1 MINTLST
8 SRQPA
13 EQSPAELRAR
23 IAGPYAKRLAILAV
37 AALAGCSSGKEPPPT
52 AAAAPPPTAAAPPP
66 PPPTSL
72 DLTIRGGADLNPSP
86 TGRPSPVMV
95 DLYQLS
101 SSSAFSQADFF
112 DLAEGQVSALAADT
126 VARRTFSLSP
136 GGEERITEILSPA
149 VTHIGIMAAYR
160 DIQNAAWRVTI
171 AVPNNVATV
180 AIIEAGATGLS
191 AATSPIRQPAGGAP
205 ITWSSP

>member
-1 MINTLST
+1 MINTSST

-13 EQSPAELRAR
+13 EQSPAGPCAR
-23 IAGPYAKRLAILAV
+23 IAGPYARRLAILAV
-37 AALAGCSSGKEPPPT
+37 TALAGCSSGKEPPPT
-52 AAAAPPPTAAAPPP
+52 AAAPTPPP

-72 DLTIRGGADLNPSP
+72 DLTIRGGADLNPSL

-95 DLYQLS
+95 DLYELS
-101 SSSAFSQADFF
+101 SPSAFSQVDFF
-112 DLAEGQVSALAADT
+112 DLAEGQTSVLGADT

-160 DIQNAAWRVTI
+160 DIQNATWRVTI
-171 AVPNNVATV
+171 AVPNNAATV
-180 AIIEAGATGLS
+180 AVIEAGATGLS
-191 AATSPIRQPAGGAP
+191 AAPPPSRQAPVGAP
-205 ITWSSP
+205 TTWSSP